1 MQRLGLRSLEPGS
14 LQSNEEAYVYMQNP
28 SWKPHCSRMRLFLM
42 VCNPCPGAVSLH
54 HESAFGTPKSHLYPL
69 SLTSQPGARE
79 AKKSWVFTKISGQ
92 IPGKH
97 EVPIVTYKALLVPR
111 ETCRQRGRKTEGQ
124 KQGLQNPLH
133 LPGRMYGFSSPWQ
146 ENYSLIEARR
156 E

>member
-42 VCNPCPGAVSLH
+42 VCNPCAGAVSLH

-69 SLTSQPGARE
+69 SLTSQPGAQE

-124 KQGLQNPLH
+124 KQGLQNPLR
-133 LPGRMYGFSSPWQ
+133 LPGRMYGLSSPWQ